1 MKHLLKITLLST
13 LFLFFAASKMKA
25 AFPTEKASANAVVI
39 NSASGIN
46 NSIVVKPATSK
57 ELKKQLRVAK
67 HQNAKPMAGGK
78 NKIVAA
84 LLAFFLGSFGVHSFY
99 MGQKKKGFIQL
110 GLSLLGI
117 GLIIA
122 GASSYVSGVGQ
133 TVPVTIIIGY
143 LLLLG
148 VAIWA
153 FVDFIRILT
162 GGLAPEEGFN
172 D

>member
-25 AFPTEKASANAVVI
+25 AFPTEKTSATAVVY
-39 NSASGIN
+39 NTANGIN
-46 NSIVVKPATSK
+46 NSLVVTPATSK

-67 HQNAKPMAGGK
+67 HQKAKLMAGGK
-78 NKIVAA
+78 NKTVAA
-84 LLAFFLGSFGVHSFY
+84 LLAFFLGGFGVHSFY

-110 GLSLLGI
+110 GLTIVGLGLL
-117 GLIIA
+117 IA
-122 GASSYVSGVGQ
+122 GIASFVSGVGESL
-133 TVPVTIIIGY
+133 PVTYIIGY
-143 LLLLG
+143 LLMIG

>member
-1 MKHLLKITLLST
+1 MKHFLKITLLST
-13 LFLFFAASKMKA
+13 LFLFFAASTMKA
-25 AFPTEKASANAVVI
+25 AFPTEKISAPAVVL
-39 NSASGIN
+39 NAANVTSN
-46 NSIVVKPATSK
+46 NLVVKPATSK
-57 ELKKQLRVAK
+57 ELKKQLKDAR
-67 HQNAKPMAGGK
+67 HQNSKPMAGGK
-78 NKIVAA
+78 SKVVAA
-84 LLAFFLGSFGVHSFY
+84 LLAIFLGSFGIHSFY

-133 TVPVTIIIGY
+133 TVPVTFIIGY
-143 LLLLG
+143 LLILG
-148 VAIWA
+148 VGIWA

-162 GGLAPEEGFN
+162 GGLVPEEGFN

>member
-25 AFPTEKASANAVVI
+25 AFPTEKASATVVVI
-39 NSASGIN
+39 NAANGID
-46 NSIVVKPATSK
+46 NSLVVTPAPSK
-57 ELKKQLRVAK
+57 ELKKQLKVVK

-78 NKIVAA
+78 SKTVAA
-84 LLAFFLGSFGVHSFY
+84 LLAFFLGGFGVYSFY

-133 TVPVTIIIGY
+133 TVPVTFIIGY

>member
-25 AFPTEKASANAVVI
+25 AFPTEKTSASAVVLNAA
-39 NSASGIN
+39 NGIN
-46 NSIVVKPATSK
+46 NSLVVTPATSK
-57 ELKKQLRVAK
+57 EPKKQLRVAK
-67 HQNAKPMAGGK
+67 HQNAKLMAGGK

-99 MGQKKKGFIQL
+99 MGQNKKGFIQL

-122 GASSYVSGVGQ
+122 GIGSYVSGIGQ
-133 TVPVTIIIGY
+133 SLPVTVIIGY
-143 LLLLG
+143 LLVLG
-148 VAIWA
+148 VGIWA

-162 GGLAPEEGFN
+162 DGLVPEEGFK